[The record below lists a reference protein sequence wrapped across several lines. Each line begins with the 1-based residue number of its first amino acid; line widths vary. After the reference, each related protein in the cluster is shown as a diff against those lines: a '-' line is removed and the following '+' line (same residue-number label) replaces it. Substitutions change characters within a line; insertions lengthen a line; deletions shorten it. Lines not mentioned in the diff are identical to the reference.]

1 MSKQNKQC
9 PEFPFFGAS
18 YPDARCIDGYL
29 FDLDKCDE
37 NGNLYGDG
45 DIPCP
50 FCNTEEFIEYDPF
63 SKEDEFYEGIEDEEK
78 AKEMS
83 REWYLS
89 WINSK
94 NYEICMCLYLLYVM
108 AYHYAIF
115 INNYH
120 RIVYKHE

>member
-94 NYEICMCLYLLYVM
+94 KL
-108 AYHYAIF
+108 
-115 INNYH
+115 
-120 RIVYKHE
+120 

>member
-1 MSKQNKQC
+1 MSEQNKQC

-63 SKEDEFYEGIEDEEK
+63 SKG
-78 AKEMS
+78 KETQ
-83 REWYLS
+83 RR
-89 WINSK
+89 K
-94 NYEICMCLYLLYVM
+94 NDKSTILFKSISE
-108 AYHYAIF
+108 
-115 INNYH
+115 
-120 RIVYKHE
+120 